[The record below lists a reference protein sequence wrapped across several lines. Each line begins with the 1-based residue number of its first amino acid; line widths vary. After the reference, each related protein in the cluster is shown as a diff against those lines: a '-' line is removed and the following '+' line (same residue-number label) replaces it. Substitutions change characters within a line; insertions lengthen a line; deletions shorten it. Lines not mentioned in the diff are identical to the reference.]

1 MSSALRKKAP
11 AEKLKQ
17 ALISY
22 PLIFPGECGMISPY
36 CKELEDTV

>member
-1 MSSALRKKAP
+1 MSSAPLKKAP

-22 PLIFPGECGMISPY
+22 PLIFPAECGMISPY
-36 CKELEDTV
+36 CIEMEEKV